1 MKNSFNKI
9 MKNTIPNPFS
19 SQFSSIFSKKN
30 EIGYFRE
37 NKIIYPFLKKELP
50 DHPEERIRLQM
61 IHKLINLYSYPK
73 ERIEIEFPVKFK
85 EFEKPKRADIVI
97 FSDDKKKKP
106 FIVVELKTDF
116 KKAESEAKK
125 YAVILRAE
133 YCLASDGSQEKS
145 YKIIDRY
152 PETAEEYPLPI
163 AYGKVVEYKYIKGD
177 EKWDIKE
184 QTLKDLKNIF
194 KKCHDVIWAGGKR
207 DPAVAFDEMS
217 KLLFAKL
224 YDERNTPVGKYY
236 RFQTGTNETEDVVA
250 ARVKDLYNE
259 ARQVD
264 PYIYKED
271 ISLPSQKIYRVVKIL
286 EGISLLKTDLDAK
299 GRAFEQFL
307 STVFRGSLGQ
317 YFTPRE
323 IVEFMVSFIGP
334 TERDVIIDPAC
345 GSGGFLL
352 YCLKKVSEDINRNY
366 KGDQRTIDR
375 KIYDFSHYN
384 LYGIEFNDKIARVAM
399 MDMVISDDGH
409 TNIIADTA
417 FNKSFPNNNIKL
429 DNFTLLLTNPPF
441 GNVITKDDKDQLGE
455 SELSDF
461 EMGKNRDSQRSEI
474 LFIERSLDFVKDGGK
489 IGIVLPDG
497 ILTNPS
503 QNELLTRKMI
513 MKRSKI
519 LAIISIPEFAF
530 KPSGKGGAKTS
541 LVFLQKF
548 SEEEIKNINQ
558 IDYEILMA
566 VATHIGFDSI
576 GNPDIND
583 LPNIL
588 AGKHRLMSKIKF
600 STLDIKNWSPYAY
613 IDVAAKSGFKNL
625 KKLTDLVEIRKE
637 EIRLSNH
644 PNEIF
649 KLPAISKDGSI
660 KLRIT
665 KGEMYGK
672 DIKYKSM
679 FRAYTGDIIL
689 SRINPADGSV
699 AILPPELNGAI
710 FSQEFHILKP
720 KSSKFNSI
728 YIWHVLRSEFVKQ
741 QLRGLLTGGSR
752 LRLPER
758 NLSKIKVPIDQK
770 LVKLSIEISKKM
782 SEIERYKKDIF
793 DLSEKFQNELYKKI

>member
-1 MKNSFNKI
+1 

-50 DHPEERIRLQM
+50 DHPEERIRLQVL
-61 IHKLINLYSYPK
+61 HKLINLYSYPK
-73 ERIEIEFPVKFK
+73 ERIEIEVPVKFK

-97 FSDDKKKKP
+97 FSDEKKKKP

-116 KKAESEAKK
+116 KKADIEVKK

-133 YCLASDGSQEKS
+133 YCLASDGLQEKS

-163 AYGKVVEYKYIKGD
+163 AYGRVVEHKYIKGD

-224 YDERNTPVGKYY
+224 YDERNTPISKFY
-236 RFQTGTNETEDVVA
+236 RFQSGTNETEDVVA
-250 ARVKDLYNE
+250 ARVKRLYNE

-271 ISLPSQKIYRVVKIL
+271 IGLPNQKIYRVVKIL

-334 TERDVIIDPAC
+334 NERDVIIDPAC

-352 YCLKKVSEDINRNY
+352 YCLKKISEDIHKNY
-366 KGDQRTIDR
+366 RGDQRTIDR

-417 FNKSFPNNNIKL
+417 LNRNFQSNNIKL
-429 DNFTLLLTNPPF
+429 NNFTFLLTNPPF
-441 GNVITKDDKDQLGE
+441 GNVIAKDDKDQLGE
-455 SELSDF
+455 SEFSDF
-461 EMGKNRDSQRSEI
+461 EMGEDRESQRSEI
-474 LFIERSLDFVKDGGK
+474 LFTERSLDFVKDGGK
-489 IGIVLPDG
+489 VGIILPDG

-503 QNELLTRKMI
+503 QNELLVRKLI
-513 MKRSKI
+513 TKRSKI
-519 LAIISIPEFAF
+519 LAVISIPEFAF

-541 LVFLQKF
+541 LLFVQKF
-548 SEEEIKNINQ
+548 SEEEIKKINQ
-558 IDYEILMA
+558 NDYEILMA
-566 VATHIGFDSI
+566 VATHIGFDSV

-588 AGKHRLMSKIKF
+588 SNKHRLIKKIKF
-600 STLDIKNWSPYAY
+600 SRLDIKNWSPYAY
-613 IDVAAKSGFKNL
+613 IDITEKSGFKNL
-625 KKLTDLVEIRKE
+625 KKLTDLTEIRIE
-637 EIRLSNH
+637 EIKLSKY
-644 PNEIF
+644 PDKIF

-660 KLRIT
+660 KQRIT
-665 KGEMYGK
+665 KGEMYGR

-679 FRAYTGDIIL
+679 FVAHTGDIII

-699 AILPPELNGAI
+699 AILPPELDGAI

-720 KSSKFNSI
+720 KNKKLNSI

-758 NLSKIKVPIDQK
+758 NLSKIKIPIDQK
-770 LVKLSIEISKKM
+770 LVRLSAQITNKT
-782 SEIERYKKDIF
+782 SEVEQYKKDITN
-793 DLSEKFQNELYKKI
+793 LSIEFQKELYKKI

>member
-1 MKNSFNKI
+1 

-19 SQFSSIFSKKN
+19 SYFSSVFSKKN

-37 NKIIYPFLKKELP
+37 NKIIYPFLKREFV
-50 DHPEERIRLQM
+50 DHPEERIRLQVL
-61 IHKLINLYSYPK
+61 HKLINIYSYPK
-73 ERIEIEFPVKFK
+73 ERVDIEVPVKFK
-85 EFEKPKRADIVI
+85 ESEKPRRADIVI
-97 FSDDKKKKP
+97 FSDEKRKKP
-106 FIVVELKTDF
+106 FIVVELKTNF
-116 KKAESEAKK
+116 EKANTEAKK

-133 YCLASDGSQEKS
+133 YCLASDGLQEKS

-152 PETAEEYPLPI
+152 PETAEEYPLPV
-163 AYGKVVEYKYIKGD
+163 AYGKVVEYKYLKGD
-177 EKWDIKE
+177 EKWDTKE
-184 QTLKDLKNIF
+184 QSLKELKGIF
-194 KKCHDVIWAGGKR
+194 RKCHDEIWAGGKR

-217 KLLFAKL
+217 KLIFAKL
-224 YDERNTPVGKYY
+224 YDERNTPPGKFYK
-236 RFQTGTNETEDVVA
+236 FQAGTYETEEVVA
-250 ARVKDLYNE
+250 TRVKNLYDE

-271 ISLPSQKIYRVVKIL
+271 IGLPNQKIYRVVKIL
-286 EGISLLKTDLDAK
+286 EGIALSKTDLDAK

-323 IVEFMVSFIGP
+323 LVEFMTSFIKP
-334 TERDVIIDPAC
+334 TERDIIIDPAC

-352 YCLKKVSEDINRNY
+352 YSLKEVSEDINKKYR
-366 KGDQRTIDR
+366 GDQRAIDR

-429 DNFTLLLTNPPF
+429 NNFTLLLTNPPF
-441 GNVITKDDKDQLGE
+441 GNIIQKDDKDQLGE

-461 EMGKNRDSQRSEI
+461 EMGKERDSQRSEI
-474 LFIERSLDFVKDGGK
+474 LFIERSLDFIKDGGR

-503 QNELLTRKMI
+503 QNELLARQLI
-513 MKRSKI
+513 IKRGKI

-548 SEEEIKNINQ
+548 SEEEMKKINQ
-558 IDYEILMA
+558 NDYEILMA
-566 VATHIGFDSI
+566 VATHIGFDAV
-576 GNPDIND
+576 GNPDMND

-588 AGKHRLMSKIKF
+588 NNKHRLMKKIKF
-600 STLDIKNWSPYAY
+600 SHLDIRNWSPYAY
-613 IDVAAKSGFKNL
+613 IDITEKSGFKIL
-625 KKLTDLVEIRKE
+625 KRLTDLVEIRIE
-637 EIRLSNH
+637 EIKPFEH
-644 PNEIF
+644 PDKIF
-649 KLPAISKDGSI
+649 KLPAVSKDGSI
-660 KLRIT
+660 KQRIT
-665 KGEMYGK
+665 KGEMYGR

-679 FRAYTGDIIL
+679 FVAHAGDVII

-699 AILPPELNGAI
+699 AILPPELDGSI
-710 FSQEFHILKP
+710 FSQEFHILRP
-720 KSSKFNSI
+720 KSNKFNSI
-728 YIWHVLRSEFVKQ
+728 YIWHTLRSEFVKQ

-758 NLSKIKVPIDQK
+758 NLSKIKIPIDSK
-770 LVKLSIEISKKM
+770 LVKLSLQIANKTNEV
-782 SEIERYKKDIF
+782 ERYKKDIAN
-793 DLSEKFQNELYKKI
+793 LSTEFQKELYKKI

>member
-1 MKNSFNKI
+1 MKNN
-9 MKNTIPNPFS
+9 IPNPFS
-19 SQFSSIFSKKN
+19 SYFSSVFSKKN

-37 NKIIYPFLKKELP
+37 NKIIYPFLKKELS

-61 IHKLINLYSYPK
+61 LHKLINVYSYPK
-73 ERIEIEFPVKFK
+73 ERIDIEVPVKFK
-85 EFEKPKRADIVI
+85 ESEKPRRADIVI
-97 FSDDKKKKP
+97 FSDENKKKP
-106 FIVVELKTDF
+106 FIVIELKTDF
-116 KKAESEAKK
+116 RKANTEAKK

-133 YCLASDGSQEKS
+133 YCLASDGIQEKS

-163 AYGKVVEYKYIKGD
+163 AYGKAVEYKFIKGD

-184 QTLKDLKNIF
+184 QNLKELKGIF

-224 YDERNTPVGKYY
+224 YDERNTPQGKFY
-236 RFQTGTNETEDVVA
+236 RFQAGTNETEEVVSTK
-250 ARVKDLYNE
+250 VKNLYDE
-259 ARQVD
+259 SRQVD

-271 ISLPSQKIYRVVKIL
+271 IELPNQKIFRVVKIL
-286 EGISLLKTDLDAK
+286 EEISLLKTDLDAK

-323 IVEFMVSFIGP
+323 LVEFMTFFISP
-334 TERDVIIDPAC
+334 TERDIIIDPAC

-352 YCLKKVSEDINRNY
+352 YCLKKVSEDINKDY

-399 MDMVISDDGH
+399 MDMIISDDGH

-417 FNKSFPNNNIKL
+417 FNKIFPNNNIKL
-429 DNFTLLLTNPPF
+429 SNFTLLLTNPPF
-441 GNVITKDDKDQLGE
+441 GNVIVKDDKDQLGE
-455 SELSDF
+455 NELNNFELGKDKDAQKSEF
-461 EMGKNRDSQRSEI
+461 
-474 LFIERSLDFVKDGGK
+474 LFVERSLDFMKDGGK

-497 ILTNPS
+497 ILTNPNL
-503 QNELLTRKMI
+503 NELSVRELI
-513 MKRSKI
+513 IKRSKI

-548 SEEEIKNINQ
+548 SEEEIKKINHN
-558 IDYEILMA
+558 DYEILMA
-566 VATHIGFDSI
+566 VATHIGFDSV
-576 GNPDIND
+576 GNPDVND
-583 LPNIL
+583 LPHIL
-588 AGKHRLMSKIKF
+588 SGKHRLMKKNKF
-600 STLDIKNWSPYAY
+600 SKLDIKNWSPYAY
-613 IDVAAKSGFKNL
+613 IDITGESGFKNL
-625 KKLTDLVEIRKE
+625 KKLIDLVEVRIE
-637 EIRLSNH
+637 EVK
-644 PNEIF
+644 PFDYPDKIF
-649 KLPAISKDGSI
+649 RLPAVSKDGSI
-660 KLRIT
+660 KPRIS

-679 FRAYTGDIIL
+679 FIAHSGDIIM
-689 SRINPADGSV
+689 SRINPADGSM
-699 AILPPELNGAI
+699 AILPPELNGSI

-720 KSSKFNSI
+720 KNNKFNSV
-728 YIWHVLRSEFVKQ
+728 YVWHILRSEFVKQ

-758 NLSKIKVPIDQK
+758 NLSKIKIPIDQK
-770 LVKLSIEISKKM
+770 LVKLSLQMANKTK
-782 SEIERYKKDIF
+782 EIERYKKDIVN
-793 DLSEKFQNELYKKI
+793 LSIEFQKELYKKI

>member
-1 MKNSFNKI
+1 

-50 DHPEERIRLQM
+50 DHPEEKIRLQ
-61 IHKLINLYSYPK
+61 ILHKLINLYSYPK
-73 ERIEIEFPVKFK
+73 ERIEIEVPVRFK
-85 EFEKPKRADIVI
+85 EFEKPKRADVVI
-97 FSDDKKKKP
+97 FSDEKKKKP

-116 KKAESEAKK
+116 KKADTEAKK

-133 YCLASDGSQEKS
+133 YCFASDGLQEKS

-152 PETAEEYPLPI
+152 PETAEEYPLPV

-207 DPAVAFDEMS
+207 DPAIAFDEMS
-217 KLLFAKL
+217 KLLFARL
-224 YDERNTPVGKYY
+224 YDERNTPISKFY

-250 ARVKDLYNE
+250 ARVKGLYNE

-271 ISLPSQKIYRVVKIL
+271 IGLPNQKIYRVVKIL

-334 TERDVIIDPAC
+334 TERDIIIDPAC

-352 YCLKKVSEDINRNY
+352 YCLKQVSENINKNY

-399 MDMVISDDGH
+399 MDMVINDDGH

-417 FNKSFPNNNIKL
+417 FNRGFQNNNIKL
-429 DNFTLLLTNPPF
+429 NNFTLLLTNPPF
-441 GNVITKDDKDQLGE
+441 GNVIAKDDKDQLGE
-455 SELSDF
+455 SEFSDF
-461 EMGKNRDSQRSEI
+461 EMGKDRDSQRSEI
-474 LFIERSLDFVKDGGK
+474 LFIERNLDFVKDGGK
-489 IGIVLPDG
+489 VGIVLPDG

-503 QNELLTRKMI
+503 QNELLIRKLI
-513 MKRSKI
+513 TKRSKI

-541 LVFLQKF
+541 LLFVQKF
-548 SEEEIKNINQ
+548 SEEEIKKINQ
-558 IDYEILMA
+558 NDYEILMA
-566 VATHIGFDSI
+566 VATHIGFDSV
-576 GNPDIND
+576 GNPDVND

-588 AGKHRLMSKIKF
+588 SNKHRLIKKIKF
-600 STLDIKNWSPYAY
+600 SRLDIKNWSPYAY
-613 IDVAAKSGFKNL
+613 IDITEKSGFKEL
-625 KKLTDLVEIRKE
+625 KKLTDLVEIRTE
-637 EIRLSNH
+637 EIRPLEY
-644 PNEIF
+644 PDKIF

-660 KLRIT
+660 KQRIT

-679 FRAYTGDIIL
+679 FVAHTGDIVI

-699 AILPPELNGAI
+699 AILPPELDGAI

-720 KSSKFNSI
+720 KNKKFNSI

-758 NLSKIKVPIDQK
+758 NLPKIKIPIDQR
-770 LVKLSIEISKKM
+770 LVRLSTQIANKTSEIEQHKKDIASLSIE
-782 SEIERYKKDIF
+782 
-793 DLSEKFQNELYKKI
+793 FQKELYKKI

>member
-1 MKNSFNKI
+1 
-9 MKNTIPNPFS
+9 
-19 SQFSSIFSKKN
+19 
-30 EIGYFRE
+30 
-37 NKIIYPFLKKELP
+37 LKKELP
-50 DHPEERIRLQM
+50 DQPEERIRLQM
-61 IHKLINLYSYPK
+61 LHKLINLYSYPK
-73 ERIEIEFPVKFK
+73 ERIEIEVPVRFK
-85 EFEKPKRADIVI
+85 EFEKPKRADIVV
-97 FSDDKKKKP
+97 FYDEKKKKP

-116 KKAESEAKK
+116 KKADTEAKK

-133 YCLASDGSQEKS
+133 YCLASDGIQEKS
-145 YKIIDRY
+145 YKIVDRY

-177 EKWDIKE
+177 KKWDIKD

-224 YDERNTPVGKYY
+224 YDERNTPIGKFY
-236 RFQTGTNETEDVVA
+236 RFQVGTNETEDVVA
-250 ARVKDLYNE
+250 SRIKELYNE

-271 ISLPSQKIYRVVKIL
+271 IGLPNQKIYRVVKIL
-286 EGISLLKTDLDAK
+286 ENISLLKTDLDAK

-323 IVEFMVSFIGP
+323 IVEFMVSFIEP
-334 TERDVIIDPAC
+334 TERDIVIDPAC

-352 YCLKKVSEDINRNY
+352 YCLKKVSDDINKNY
-366 KGDQRTIDR
+366 RGDQRTIDR

-417 FNKSFPNNNIKL
+417 FNKTFPNNNIRL
-429 DNFTLLLTNPPF
+429 NNFTLLLTNPPF
-441 GNVITKDDKDQLGE
+441 GNIITKDDKDQLGE
-455 SELSDF
+455 SDLSDF
-461 EMGKNRDSQRSEI
+461 EMGKGKDAQRSEI

-503 QNELLTRKMI
+503 QNELAVRKLI
-513 MKRSKI
+513 TKRSKI
-519 LAIISIPEFAF
+519 IAIISIPEFAF

-548 SEEEIKNINQ
+548 SEEEVKRINQ
-558 IDYEILMA
+558 NDYEILMA
-566 VATHIGFDSI
+566 VATHIGFDSV
-576 GNPDIND
+576 GNPDTND

-588 AGKHRLMSKIKF
+588 AGKHRLMKKIKF
-600 STLDIKNWSPYAY
+600 SQLDIRNWSPYAY
-613 IDVAAKSGFKNL
+613 IDITEKSGFKEL
-625 KKLTDLVEIRKE
+625 KKLTDLVEVRTEKIKPSE
-637 EIRLSNH
+637 Y
-644 PNEIF
+644 PDKIF

-660 KLRIT
+660 KQRLA
-665 KGEMYGK
+665 KGELYGK
-672 DIKYKSM
+672 DIKYKFM
-679 FRAYTGDIIL
+679 FVAHAGDIII

-699 AILPPELNGAI
+699 AILPPELDGAI

-720 KSSKFNSI
+720 KYEKFNSV

-741 QLRGLLTGGSR
+741 QLKGLLTGGSR
-752 LRLPER
+752 LRLPR
-758 NLSKIKVPIDQK
+758 SNLSKVKIPIDQK
-770 LVKLSIEISKKM
+770 LVNLSKQIASKM
-782 SEIERYKKDIF
+782 NEIEQHKKSITE
-793 DLSEKFQNELYKKI
+793 LSNEFQKELYKKI

>member
-1 MKNSFNKI
+1 MTKHFNKI
-9 MKNTIPNPFS
+9 MKTTIPNPFS
-19 SQFSSIFSKKN
+19 SQFSSNFSKKN

-50 DHPEERIRLQM
+50 DHPEERLRLQM
-61 IHKLINLYSYPK
+61 IHKLVNLYGYPK
-73 ERIEIEFPVKFK
+73 ERIEIEVPVKFK
-85 EFEKPKRADIVI
+85 EFEKPKRADIVV
-97 FSDDKKKKP
+97 FLDDKKKKP

-116 KKAESEAKK
+116 EKAVSESKK

-133 YCLASDGSQEKS
+133 YCLASDGIQEKS

-152 PETAEEYPLPI
+152 PETAEEFPLPI
-163 AYGKVVEYKYIKGD
+163 SYGRVVEYKYIKGD

-184 QTLKDLKNIF
+184 QTLRDLKNIF
-194 KKCHDVIWAGGKR
+194 KRCHDVIWAGGKR

-217 KLLFAKL
+217 KLIFAKL
-224 YDERNTPVGKYY
+224 YDERDTPAGKYY
-236 RFQTGTNETEDVVA
+236 RFQAGTNETEDVVA

-259 ARQVD
+259 ARQID

-271 ISLPSQKIYRVVKIL
+271 INLPNQKIYRVVKIL
-286 EGISLLKTDLDAK
+286 EGISLFKTDLDAK

-323 IVEFMVSFIGP
+323 IVEFMVYFIDP
-334 TERDVIIDPAC
+334 TERDIIIDPAC

-352 YCLKKVSEDINRNY
+352 YCLKKVSEDINRKY
-366 KGDQRTIDR
+366 RGDQRTIDR

-417 FNKSFPNNNIKL
+417 FNKNFSNNNIKL
-429 DNFTLLLTNPPF
+429 GNFTLLLTNPPF
-441 GNVITKDDKDQLGE
+441 GNIITKDDKDQLGE

-461 EMGKNRDSQRSEI
+461 EMGKNRDSQKSEI

-503 QNELLTRKMI
+503 LNERLVRELIIRK
-513 MKRSKI
+513 SKI

-548 SEEEIKNINQ
+548 SEEEIKKINQ
-558 IDYEILMA
+558 NDYEILMGIA
-566 VATHIGFDSI
+566 NHIGFDSV

-588 AGKHRLMSKIKF
+588 NGKHKLIKKVKF
-600 STLDIKNWSPYAY
+600 SSLDMNNLSPYAY
-613 IDVAAKSGFKNL
+613 IDIIRKSNFKYLIN
-625 KKLTDLVEIRKE
+625 LTDILEIRKE
-637 EIRLSNH
+637 EIRPSDH
-644 PNEIF
+644 PDTIF

-679 FRAYTGDIIL
+679 FIAHTGDIIL
-689 SRINPADGSV
+689 SRINPADGYV
-699 AILPPELNGAI
+699 AILPPELDGTI
-710 FSQEFHILKP
+710 FSQEFHILKL
-720 KSSKFNSI
+720 KNNKFNPV
-728 YIWHVLRSEFVKQ
+728 YVWHVLRSEFVKQ

-752 LRLPER
+752 LRLPEE
-758 NLSKIKVPIDQK
+758 NLSKIKIPIDQK
-770 LVKLSIEISKKM
+770 LINLSKKIDNKIK
-782 SEIERYKKDIF
+782 EIERYKKDIIN
-793 DLSEKFQNELYKKI
+793 LSIKFYNELYKKM

>member
-1 MKNSFNKI
+1 

-50 DHPEERIRLQM
+50 DHPEERIRLQ
-61 IHKLINLYSYPK
+61 ILHKLINLYSYPK
-73 ERIEIEFPVKFK
+73 ERIEIEVPVRFK

-97 FSDDKKKKP
+97 FSDEKKKKP

-116 KKAESEAKK
+116 KKADTEAKK
-125 YAVILRAE
+125 YAVILRTE
-133 YCLASDGSQEKS
+133 YCFASDGLQEKS

-152 PETAEEYPLPI
+152 PETAEEYPLPV

-217 KLLFAKL
+217 KLLFARL
-224 YDERNTPVGKYY
+224 YDERNTPISKFY

-250 ARVKDLYNE
+250 ARVKELYNE

-271 ISLPSQKIYRVVKIL
+271 IGLPNQKISRVVKTL

-334 TERDVIIDPAC
+334 SERDIIIDPAC

-352 YCLKKVSEDINRNY
+352 YCLKKVSEDINKNY

-409 TNIIADTA
+409 TNIITDTA
-417 FNKSFPNNNIKL
+417 FNRGFQNNNIKL
-429 DNFTLLLTNPPF
+429 NNFTLLLTNPPF
-441 GNVITKDDKDQLGE
+441 GNVIAKDDKDQLGE
-455 SELSDF
+455 SEFSDF
-461 EMGKNRDSQRSEI
+461 EMGEDRDSQRSEI
-474 LFIERSLDFVKDGGK
+474 LFIERSLDFVKDDGRV
-489 IGIVLPDG
+489 GIVLPDG

-503 QNELLTRKMI
+503 QNELLVRKLI
-513 MKRSKI
+513 TKRSKI

-541 LVFLQKF
+541 LLFIQKF
-548 SEEEIKNINQ
+548 SEEEIKKINRNN
-558 IDYEILMA
+558 YEILMA
-566 VATHIGFDSI
+566 VATHIGFDSV
-576 GNPDIND
+576 GNPDVND

-588 AGKHRLMSKIKF
+588 SNKHRLIKKIKF
-600 STLDIKNWSPYAY
+600 SRLDIKNWSPYAY
-613 IDVAAKSGFKNL
+613 IDITEKSGFKDL
-625 KKLTDLVEIRKE
+625 KKLTDLVEIRTE
-637 EIRLSNH
+637 EIKPSEY
-644 PNEIF
+644 PDKIF

-660 KLRIT
+660 KQRIT

-679 FRAYTGDIIL
+679 FVAHTDDIII

-699 AILPPELNGAI
+699 AILPPALDGAI

-720 KSSKFNSI
+720 KNKKFNSI

-758 NLSKIKVPIDQK
+758 NLSKIKIPVDQK
-770 LVKLSIEISKKM
+770 LIRLSAQIANKTTEIEQHKKDIANLSIE
-782 SEIERYKKDIF
+782 
-793 DLSEKFQNELYKKI
+793 FQRELYGKI

>member
-1 MKNSFNKI
+1 MKNN
-9 MKNTIPNPFS
+9 IPNPFS
-19 SQFSSIFSKKN
+19 SYFSSAFSKKN

-37 NKIIYPFLKKELP
+37 NKIIYPFLKREFV
-50 DHPEERIRLQM
+50 DHPEERIRLQ
-61 IHKLINLYSYPK
+61 ILHKLINIYSYPK
-73 ERIEIEFPVKFK
+73 ERIDIEVPVKFK
-85 EFEKPKRADIVI
+85 ESEKPRRADIVI
-97 FSDDKKKKP
+97 FSDEKRKKP
-106 FIVVELKTDF
+106 FIIVELKTDF
-116 KKAESEAKK
+116 EKADTEAKK

-133 YCLASDGSQEKS
+133 YCLASDGIQEKS

-152 PETAEEYPLPI
+152 PETAEEYPLPV
-163 AYGKVVEYKYIKGD
+163 AYGKVVEYKYLSGD

-194 KKCHDVIWAGGKR
+194 KKCHDAIWAGGKR

-217 KLLFAKL
+217 KLIFAKL
-224 YDERNTPVGKYY
+224 YDERNTPQGKFYKFQVGTY
-236 RFQTGTNETEDVVA
+236 ETEEVIA
-250 ARVKDLYNE
+250 TRVKNLYDE

-271 ISLPSQKIYRVVKIL
+271 IGLPNQKIYRVVKIL
-286 EGISLLKTDLDAK
+286 DGISLSKTDLDAK

-323 IVEFMVSFIGP
+323 LVEFMVLFIRP
-334 TERDVIIDPAC
+334 TERDIIIDPAC

-352 YCLKKVSEDINRNY
+352 YCLKKVSEDINKSY
-366 KGDQRTIDR
+366 KGNQRTIDR

-409 TNIIADTA
+409 TNIVADTA
-417 FNKSFPNNNIKL
+417 FNKSFPNNSIKL
-429 DNFTLLLTNPPF
+429 NNFTLLLTNPPF
-441 GNVITKDDKDQLGE
+441 GNIIQKDDKDQLGE
-455 SELSDF
+455 SEFSDF
-461 EMGKNRDSQRSEI
+461 VMGKERDTQRSEI
-474 LFIERSLDFVKDGGK
+474 LFIERSFDFIKDGGRV
-489 IGIVLPDG
+489 GIVLPDG

-503 QNELLTRKMI
+503 QNELLTRQLI
-513 MKRSKI
+513 IKRSKI

-541 LVFLQKF
+541 LLFLQRF
-548 SEEEIKNINQ
+548 SEEEMRKINQ
-558 IDYEILMA
+558 NDYEILMA
-566 VATHIGFDSI
+566 VATHIGFDSV

-588 AGKHRLMSKIKF
+588 NNKHRLMKRVKF
-600 STLDIKNWSPYAY
+600 SHLDIKNWSPYAY
-613 IDVAAKSGFKNL
+613 IDITEKSGFKIL
-625 KKLTDLVEIRKE
+625 KKLTELVEIRIE
-637 EIRLSNH
+637 EIKPSEY
-644 PNEIF
+644 PDKIF
-649 KLPAISKDGSI
+649 KLPAVSKDGSI
-660 KLRIT
+660 KQRIT
-665 KGEMYGK
+665 KGEMYGR

-679 FRAYTGDIIL
+679 FVAHAGDVII

-699 AILPPELNGAI
+699 AILPPELDGSI

-720 KSSKFNSI
+720 KNNKFNSI
-728 YIWHVLRSEFVKQ
+728 YVWHTLRSEFIRQ

-758 NLSKIKVPIDQK
+758 NLTKIKIPIEQK
-770 LVKLSIEISKKM
+770 LLKISSQILSKVKGIEQHRSEISN
-782 SEIERYKKDIF
+782 
-793 DLSEKFQNELYKKI
+793 LSEKFQHELYKKI

>member
-1 MKNSFNKI
+1 

-50 DHPEERIRLQM
+50 DHPEERIRLQ
-61 IHKLINLYSYPK
+61 ILHKLINLYSYPK
-73 ERIEIEFPVKFK
+73 ERIEIEVPVRFK
-85 EFEKPKRADIVI
+85 EFEKPKRADVVI
-97 FSDDKKKKP
+97 FSDEKKKKP

-116 KKAESEAKK
+116 KKADTEAKK

-133 YCLASDGSQEKS
+133 YCFASDGLQERS

-152 PETAEEYPLPI
+152 PETAEEYPLPV

-217 KLLFAKL
+217 KLLFARL
-224 YDERNTPVGKYY
+224 YDERNTPISKFY

-250 ARVKDLYNE
+250 ARVKGLYNE

-271 ISLPSQKIYRVVKIL
+271 IGLPNQKIYRVVKIL
-286 EGISLLKTDLDAK
+286 EGVSLLKTDLDAK

-334 TERDVIIDPAC
+334 TERDIIIDPAC

-352 YCLKKVSEDINRNY
+352 YCLKQVSEDINKNY

-417 FNKSFPNNNIKL
+417 FNRGFQNNNIKL
-429 DNFTLLLTNPPF
+429 NNFTLLLTNPPF
-441 GNVITKDDKDQLGE
+441 GNVIAKDDKDQLGE
-455 SELSDF
+455 SEFSDF
-461 EMGKNRDSQRSEI
+461 EMGKDRDSQRSEI
-474 LFIERSLDFVKDGGK
+474 LFTERSLDFVRDGGK

-503 QNELLTRKMI
+503 QNELLVRKLI
-513 MKRSKI
+513 TKRSKI

-541 LVFLQKF
+541 LLFVQKF
-548 SEEEIKNINQ
+548 SEEEIKKINQ
-558 IDYEILMA
+558 NNYEILMA
-566 VATHIGFDSI
+566 VATHIGFDSV
-576 GNPDIND
+576 GNPEVND

-588 AGKHRLMSKIKF
+588 SNKHRLTKKIKF
-600 STLDIKNWSPYAY
+600 SRLDIKNWSPYAY
-613 IDVAAKSGFKNL
+613 IDITEKSGFKEL
-625 KKLTDLVEIRKE
+625 KKLTDLAEIRTE
-637 EIRLSNH
+637 EIRPLEY
-644 PNEIF
+644 PDKIL

-660 KLRIT
+660 KQRIT

-679 FRAYTGDIIL
+679 FVAHTGDIII

-699 AILPPELNGAI
+699 AILPPELDGAI

-720 KSSKFNSI
+720 KNKKFNSI

-758 NLSKIKVPIDQK
+758 NLSQIKIPIDQK
-770 LVKLSIEISKKM
+770 LVKLSTEIANKT
-782 SEIERYKKDIF
+782 SEIEQHKKDIAN
-793 DLSEKFQNELYKKI
+793 LSIEFQKELYKKI

>member
-1 MKNSFNKI
+1 

-19 SQFSSIFSKKN
+19 TQFSSVFSKKN

-37 NKIIYPFLKKELP
+37 NKIIYPFLKKEFP
-50 DHPEERIRLQM
+50 DHPEERIRLQVL
-61 IHKLINLYSYPK
+61 HKLISLYSYPK

-97 FSDDKKKKP
+97 FLDDKKKKP

-116 KKAESEAKK
+116 KKADAEAKK

-133 YCLASDGSQEKS
+133 YCLASDGLQEKS

-152 PETAEEYPLPI
+152 PDTAEEYPLPI

-194 KKCHDVIWAGGKR
+194 KKCHDVIWSGGKR

-224 YDERNTPVGKYY
+224 YDERNTPMGKHY
-236 RFQTGTNETEDVVA
+236 RFQAGTNETEDVVA
-250 ARVKDLYNE
+250 ARVKELYNE
-259 ARQVD
+259 ARQAD

-271 ISLPSQKIYRVVKIL
+271 IGLPNQKIYRVVKIL

-323 IVEFMVSFIGP
+323 IVEFMVFFINP
-334 TERDVIIDPAC
+334 TERDLIIDPAC

-352 YCLKKVSEDINRNY
+352 YCLKKVFEDINKSY

-417 FNKSFPNNNIKL
+417 FNKKFSNNNIKL
-429 DNFTLLLTNPPF
+429 NNFTLLLTNPPF
-441 GNVITKDDKDQLGE
+441 GNVIQKDDKDQLGE
-455 SELSDF
+455 SELFDF

-474 LFIERSLDFVKDGGK
+474 LFIERSLDFVKEGGK

-503 QNELLTRKMI
+503 QNELAVRKLITR
-513 MKRSKI
+513 RAKI

-548 SEEEIKNINQ
+548 SEEEMKKINKS
-558 IDYEILMA
+558 DYEILMG
-566 VATHIGFDSI
+566 VATHIGFDSV
-576 GNPDIND
+576 GNPDVNN
-583 LPNIL
+583 LPDIL
-588 AGKHRLMSKIKF
+588 IGKHKLIKKIKF
-600 STLDIKNWSPYAY
+600 SDLDIKNWSPYAY
-613 IDVAAKSGFKNL
+613 IDVTEKSGFKNL

-637 EIRLSNH
+637 EIRPAEH
-644 PNEIF
+644 PDEIF
-649 KLPAISKDGSI
+649 KLPAVSKDGSI

-665 KGEMYGK
+665 KGEMCGR

-679 FRAYTGDIIL
+679 FRAYAGDIIV

-699 AILPPELNGAI
+699 AILPAELDGAI
-710 FSQEFHILKP
+710 FSQEFHILKL
-720 KSSKFNSI
+720 KNFKFNTI

-758 NLSKIKVPIDQK
+758 NIEKIKVPIDPK
-770 LVKLSIEISKKM
+770 LLRLSTQIAKRMK
-782 SEIERYKKDIF
+782 EIEKYKKDIS
-793 DLSEKFQNELYKKI
+793 DLSVEFQNELYKKI

>member
-1 MKNSFNKI
+1 MKNI
-9 MKNTIPNPFS
+9 IPNPFS
-19 SQFSSIFSKKN
+19 SHFSSVFSKKN

-50 DHPEERIRLQM
+50 DHPEERIRLQFL
-61 IHKLINLYSYPK
+61 HKLISLYNYPK
-73 ERIEIEFPVKFK
+73 EKIDIEVPVKFK
-85 EFEKPKRADIVI
+85 ESEKPKRADIVV
-97 FSDDKKKKP
+97 FYDEKKKKP

-116 KKAESEAKK
+116 KKADSEAKK

-133 YCLASDGSQEKS
+133 YCVASDGIQEKS
-145 YKIIDRY
+145 YKIVDRY
-152 PETAEEYPLPI
+152 PETAEEYPLPV
-163 AYGKVVEYKYIKGD
+163 AYGKIVEYRYIKGD

-184 QTLKDLKNIF
+184 QTLKDLKNVF

-207 DPAVAFDEMS
+207 DPAIAFDEMS
-217 KLLFAKL
+217 KLIFAKL
-224 YDERNTPVGKYY
+224 YDERNTPLDKFY
-236 RFQTGTNETEDVVA
+236 RFQIGTNETEDVVA
-250 ARVKDLYNE
+250 SRVKELYNE

-271 ISLPSQKIYRVVKIL
+271 INLPNQKIYRVVKIL
-286 EGISLLKTDLDAK
+286 EGISLSKTDLDAK

-323 IVEFMVSFIGP
+323 IVEFMVSFINP

-417 FNKSFPNNNIKL
+417 FNKSFLNNNIKL
-429 DNFTLLLTNPPF
+429 NNFTLLLTNPPF

-503 QNELLTRKMI
+503 QNEVLTRKLI
-513 MKRSKI
+513 MKRTKI

-541 LVFLQKF
+541 LVFLQKL
-548 SEEEIKNINQ
+548 SEEEMKKINAN
-558 IDYEILMA
+558 DYEILMA
-566 VATHIGFDSI
+566 VATHIGFDSV
-576 GNPDIND
+576 GNQDIND

-588 AGKHRLMSKIKF
+588 NGKHRLMKKIKF
-600 STLDIKNWSPYAY
+600 SRLDIKNWSPYAY
-613 IDVAAKSGFKNL
+613 IDIVKKSGFRNL
-625 KKLTDLVEIRKE
+625 KKLTDLAEIRKE
-637 EIRLSNH
+637 EIKPLEY
-644 PNEIF
+644 PDKVF
-649 KLPAISKDGSI
+649 KLPAVSKDGSI

-665 KGEMYGK
+665 KGEIHGR

-679 FRAYTGDIIL
+679 FVAHTGDIIL

-699 AILPPELNGAI
+699 AILPPELDGAI

-720 KSSKFNSI
+720 KENKFNSI

-770 LVKLSIEISKKM
+770 LINFSEQIIRKMSKIEKYRKEISK
-782 SEIERYKKDIF
+782 
-793 DLSEKFQNELYKKI
+793 LSTKFQKELSKKI